1 MRLPPRNYH
10 PWNSLLGRSVRPW
23 VEPLGVWSLL
33 ERAIAGRFGRSQRR
47 SPVIKG
53 ARSELRGQVATGTWI
68 LCTFHSVLPVL
79 SGKPEVPE
87 TKLPE
92 ESDLERSWSRGRFY
106 GSSRSRIPEL
116 VGCTS
121 FGFLGAQLSREII
134 RLEVIDSADR
144 AVIELIKPA
153 LLLLKLGDPRGPE
166 WAIRSLGKV
175 FEQIEVQTDS
185 HSFDPASADQA
196 RYRT

>member
-1 MRLPPRNYH
+1 M
-10 PWNSLLGRSVRPW
+10 
-23 VEPLGVWSLL
+23 
-33 ERAIAGRFGRSQRR
+33 
-47 SPVIKG
+47 
-53 ARSELRGQVATGTWI
+53 
-68 LCTFHSVLPVL
+68 LPVL

-106 GSSRSRIPEL
+106 CSSRSRIPEL

>member
-1 MRLPPRNYH
+1 M
-10 PWNSLLGRSVRPW
+10 
-23 VEPLGVWSLL
+23 
-33 ERAIAGRFGRSQRR
+33 
-47 SPVIKG
+47 
-53 ARSELRGQVATGTWI
+53 
-68 LCTFHSVLPVL
+68 LPVL

-92 ESDLERSWSRGRFY
+92 QSDLERSWSRGRFY
-106 GSSRSRIPEL
+106 CSSRSRIPEL

-185 HSFDPASADQA
+185 HSFTLLIQHPRIKLDIEPDCERCRVPAPGQ
-196 RYRT
+196 RHL